1 MERESLR
8 AALEDVQGQIEA
20 ALRSSGRDGGGVRL
34 IAVSKTKGADL
45 IRELYEAGQRDF
57 GENYVQEM
65 VDKAKELEDLAELR
79 WHMIGHVQTNKV
91 KMMMRCVSEIESVDS
106 ERLAREIDRRA
117 QELERRVDVMIEVN
131 VGDEAQ
137 KSGVSAQGVR
147 ALVEVVEGLSSLR
160 LRGLMTVP
168 PFDLEASETRKY
180 FRRMRALREELGG
193 EGRIAE
199 LSMGMSHDFT
209 EAIDEGATTVRVGT
223 AIFGTRERRR

>member
-1 MERESLR
+1 
-8 AALEDVQGQIEA
+8 
-20 ALRSSGRDGGGVRL
+20 
-34 IAVSKTKGADL
+34 
-45 IRELYEAGQRDF
+45 
-57 GENYVQEM
+57 
-65 VDKAKELEDLAELR
+65 
-79 WHMIGHVQTNKV
+79 MIGHVQTNKV